1 MVMSI
6 FRILGLTGLLRLVT
20 KLLLDRRVP
29 LRLKLL
35 IPAAL
40 VYLVS
45 PIDPLPDFLPI
56 LGHVDDLIVTVVAL
70 AIFLAMAPREV
81 VLEHFRGRRD
91 DEPRR
96 DVNVIVHPP
105 ALQTTQV
112 DQSEFRTVLTGS
124 TSPFS

>member
-1 MVMSI
+1 MSI

-91 DEPRR
+91 DEPVDSGARQSRSDVIEGEYRHLEDDTERR
-96 DVNVIVHPP
+96 
-105 ALQTTQV
+105 A
-112 DQSEFRTVLTGS
+112 
-124 TSPFS
+124 